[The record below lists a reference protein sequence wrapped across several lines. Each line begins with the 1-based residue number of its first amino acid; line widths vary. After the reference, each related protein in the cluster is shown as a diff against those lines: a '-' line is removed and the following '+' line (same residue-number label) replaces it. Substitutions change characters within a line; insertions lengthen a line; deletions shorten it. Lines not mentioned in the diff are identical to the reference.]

1 MLRCFVDEI
10 TIYYEAQLCTI
21 SLDCTCVPKYGT
33 VILITANSLVVL
45 KSTTKMGNI
54 MNALDALLEIVTEDL
69 VRYETE
75 YLKYELGEDTNMSPH
90 ELRQTIESLRSE
102 LAELEQQKLS

>member
-1 MLRCFVDEI
+1 
-10 TIYYEAQLCTI
+10 
-21 SLDCTCVPKYGT
+21 
-33 VILITANSLVVL
+33 
-45 KSTTKMGNI
+45 

-69 VRYETE
+69 VHYETE
-75 YLKYELGEDTNMSPH
+75 YLKYELGEDTSMSPH